1 MAVVKSAEENLKQME
16 EDLKKQQA
24 DVEFAQRTLNL
35 AQKQVQPPQAT
46 QEHMQEYMS
55 KKAVAEAKVM
65 ESIEQASKAQALAQ
79 EARGKMAAQKRT
91 VDSS

>member
-1 MAVVKSAEENLKQME
+1 MHCDAWARVCSTYDCMLY
-16 EDLKKQQA
+16 L
-24 DVEFAQRTLNL
+24 
-35 AQKQVQPPQAT
+35 
-46 QEHMQEYMS
+46 HCGQEYMS